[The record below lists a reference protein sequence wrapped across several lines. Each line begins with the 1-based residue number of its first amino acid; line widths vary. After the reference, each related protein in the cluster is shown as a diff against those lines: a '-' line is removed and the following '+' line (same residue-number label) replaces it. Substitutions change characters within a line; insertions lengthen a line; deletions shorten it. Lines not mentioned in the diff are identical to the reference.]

1 MQFNS
6 FQFNFQFS
14 SVSQSLSQ
22 SKEKCDVNIN
32 TKNSTKRKF
41 STEKES
47 PNICD
52 IISVLIFVF
61 CSTKMVKGEN
71 RETKSFVF
79 VLLLSS
85 LYCSVHLSVLSFLF
99 FSFLFLI
106 SFLFLSFSPSAL
118 SLFLCS
124 IPPITERYDVSHHF
138 MSYRVITCYIALYC
152 TELFTISSFSPP
164 SLLSYSLL
172 LLSSF
177 SALLFSAPSL
187 LLLCSPILSSFS
199 ALLLLLLL
207 LLLYSRLSLDHLIY
221 NAEEG

>member
-85 LYCSVHLSVLSFLF
+85 LYCSVHLWPIFSFLF
-99 FSFLFLI
+99 FSFLF
-106 SFLFLSFSPSAL
+106 SSFFLF
-118 SLFLCS
+118 
-124 IPPITERYDVSHHF
+124 Y
-138 MSYRVITCYIALYC
+138 
-152 TELFTISSFSPP
+152 
-164 SLLSYSLL
+164 
-172 LLSSF
+172 F
-177 SALLFSAPSL
+177 SAFLP
-187 LLLCSPILSSFS
+187 LLCLCFCAPYHQLRSVTMYHIISCHIV
-199 ALLLLLLL
+199 
-207 LLLYSRLSLDHLIY
+207 SLHVT
-221 NAEEG
+221 